1 MTARTVRSWS
11 SGWNGLERG
20 LGGPL
25 GTVPMTDTR
34 QTETTSLWSDG
45 EPSRAPI
52 GLLAPG
58 TALGER
64 YEIRSVLGHGGF
76 AVVYLAHDR
85 QLGRDVALKVLREDR
100 LSPGS
105 LSRLKREVRVARDL
119 AHPNLVRVFDIEG
132 AGSAVFVTLEAIT
145 GGSLRDRMAKGPL
158 PVEQAVAIAAEIF
171 RGLAA
176 LHGIGIVHRDVKP
189 GNVLLTGD
197 GTVKLADFGL
207 ALQLQGDDTRVTATE
222 TTVGTLE
229 YLARTSARRA
239 DRRAHRPLRRRRRPL
254 RDARRPAPPLRPL
267 LARQP
272 HRPLP
277 REAGRDHRPAP
288 RGAALAR
295 PGAHT
300 PARARPSATGTP
312 RPPPYSTTSNG
323 GTPPRCPAAI
333 DGSRQPPPSPP
344 SRSER
349 SGSGSPP
356 RPAAGASLMSLPTA
370 RASSSASTAGAA
382 RSGGAPTSRAP
393 ATSCPSGWEPGAA
406 TRLAATLDSPDAPSL
421 DRSLRL
427 DILDPQ
433 SGQSVDHLTLPDGSL
448 NHFQGFSR
456 SFGCRIA
463 AVDVDGDARDE
474 LVVVY
479 SHRPFWPSF
488 SVFVEPTLRRA
499 RTIFVGTGHHHF
511 LGAEDLDGDGRRELL
526 FGGINNRMGWRV
538 GLAAVRV
545 GGDETEPEGFG
556 GEPSPALSG
565 DRFSRAYL
573 ADSLLW
579 YAVGPRRLLR
589 DGDRALTFDSAPQRL
604 TLHFFGG
611 EAVTYDADGFP
622 FDHPGALGREQ
633 RLRARRNAMLAAGEG
648 ERLLE
653 SDHAREALPFL
664 EEAAALA
671 RAVGDLHLEGWIVQL
686 GIEADALAGRDL
698 EAEHALETAL
708 SLEPEAASEAALT
721 AARAW
726 HRAGA
731 LERAA
736 AAYRRAE
743 TLPGFSTA
751 RPAWETLEGR
761 VLALVEL
768 GRFDEARAVVRGY
781 ERSHAVDARTTA
793 PYEAFVDWRAGGAL
807 DPARIEVGP
816 GTIDLHRYWR
826 LEGEAAHGADPE
838 ALLAK
843 VRAER
848 ATQNGI
854 APLLD
859 SLESD
864 APVPHRPAHR
874 GRPPRP
880 QGPRR
885 PRRRPVARD
894 LLAQPPPGPGRAA
907 GAIRRP
913 PAGPPPPLSSGTQG
927 RQT

>member
-1 MTARTVRSWS
+1 
-11 SGWNGLERG
+11 
-20 LGGPL
+20 
-25 GTVPMTDTR
+25 MTDTR

-158 PVEQAVAIAAEIF
+158 PVEQAVAIATEIF

-229 YLARTSARRA
+229 YLAPEQALGEQIDERTDLYAAGVVLFEMLAGRLPHSGRSSLGNLIARFREKPVEITQLRPEVPRWLARVLTRLLAHDRGDRYASAAAVLHDLERRHAAALPGRYRRLAAAAALAAVALGALGLWLAAEARGRRFSHVAADGESVVIGVDRRGRTLWRRA
-239 DRRAHRPLRRRRRPL
+239 DVTRAGNFVPFRLG
-254 RDARRPAPPLRPL
+254 
-267 LARQP
+267 
-272 HRPLP
+272 
-277 REAGRDHRPAP
+277 AGGP
-288 RGAALAR
+288 
-295 PGAHT
+295 
-300 PARARPSATGTP
+300 
-312 RPPPYSTTSNG
+312 
-323 GTPPRCPAAI
+323 
-333 DGSRQPPPSPP
+333 
-344 SRSER
+344 
-349 SGSGSPP
+349 
-356 RPAAGASLMSLPTA
+356 
-370 RASSSASTAGAA
+370 
-382 RSGGAPTSRAP
+382 
-393 ATSCPSGWEPGAA
+393 

-499 RTIFVGTGHHHF
+499 RAIFVGTGHHHF

-686 GIEADALAGRDL
+686 GIEADALAGRDR

-731 LERAA
+731 LERAV

-826 LEGEAAHGADPE
+826 LEGEAVHGADPE

-859 SLESD
+859 SLESELLFRTGRRTEAARLARKALADLD
-864 APVPHRPAHR
+864 AGLSREISWRSHRPVLVERQERFEAA
-874 GRPPRP
+874 GK
-880 QGPRR
+880 G
-885 PRRRPVARD
+885 RRRP
-894 LLAQPPPGPGRAA
+894 
-907 GAIRRP
+907 
-913 PAGPPPPLSSGTQG
+913 
-927 RQT
+927 